1 MLFFK
6 EFRYFMTPMPSKAT
20 ETMPE
25 NQTPDTHDQEE
36 SLPPTNEAQ
45 KAEASESEIASQR
58 VSELESSVTLY
69 KDKLLRKAA
78 EFENYKKRV
87 ENDFASMTKFSTE
100 ELIQKLVPILDDFE
114 RMIKANKAAEEKEG
128 KADSAFIKGVELIFS
143 KYKRILEAQGVKEFE
158 TLGKPFDPALHD
170 ALMQMPM
177 EGVPPHT
184 VIEEIE
190 KGYMLFE
197 KVIRHARVI
206 VSAEVS

>member
-1 MLFFK
+1 
-6 EFRYFMTPMPSKAT
+6 
-20 ETMPE
+20 MPE
-25 NQTPDTHDQEE
+25 NETPDTHEQDE
-36 SLPPTNEAQ
+36 SVPMTRETQ
-45 KAEASESEIASQR
+45 KADASEPEIASQR
-58 VSELESSVTLY
+58 IIELESSVTMY
-69 KDKLLRKAA
+69 KDQLLRKAG

-100 ELIQKLVPILDDFE
+100 ELIQKLVPVLDDFE

-128 KADSAFIKGVELIFS
+128 KAESPFIKGVELIYS

-170 ALMQMPM
+170 ALMQMPK

-206 VSAEVS
+206 VSAEVT